1 MEKHYPLV
9 SIIIPLYNAG
19 RYLEAALESI
29 VRQTYSNWELI
40 VVNDGA
46 TDQPERVLDLFPVHQ
61 YICQPNQ
68 GPSSARNRGL
78 EVARGEFIAFL
89 DADDRWPYQKLETQL
104 RSFELDT
111 TLQAVTGLV
120 EFVFSETDPQ
130 ARRYQFRYE
139 QNRAIHAHLG
149 AGLFRRSAFEQVG
162 YFNESLRFSEDIDW
176 FNRAKEGNLRLKVLE
191 EVGLYLTIHQNSLTY
206 GATIAD
212 NGTFQAL
219 KLALDRRRSQQIQ
232 QVPQLSDYIDKKSEL
247 NQ

>member
-29 VRQTYSNWELI
+29 VGQTYAYWELI
-40 VVNDGA
+40 VVNDGS
-46 TDQPERVLDLFPVHQ
+46 TDQPEQVLERFPVQ
-61 YICQPNQ
+61 RYICQPNH

-78 EVARGEFIAFL
+78 KVARGEFIAFL
-89 DADDRWPYQKLETQL
+89 DADDRWPCHKLKTQL
-104 RSFELDT
+104 CSFELDS

-120 EFVFSETDPQ
+120 EFVFPKTDPQ
-130 ARRYQFRYE
+130 AQRYQFRYE

-162 YFNESLRFSEDIDW
+162 YFNEALRSSEDIDW
-176 FNRAKEGNLRLKVLE
+176 YNRAKEGNLRLKVLE
-191 EVGLYLTIHQNSLTY
+191 EVALYLTIHQDSLTH
-206 GATIAD
+206 GATITD

-232 QVPQLSDYIDKKSEL
+232 QVPQLSDYIDK
-247 NQ
+247 NQKLSH